1 MTGRSTMEVINLMR
15 QITKYYNAKKRDQH
29 MIFIDLKKAHD
40 RVSRKVF
47 LVGNDKEGHSQE
59 IY

>member
-1 MTGRSTMEVINLMR
+1 MEVINLMR